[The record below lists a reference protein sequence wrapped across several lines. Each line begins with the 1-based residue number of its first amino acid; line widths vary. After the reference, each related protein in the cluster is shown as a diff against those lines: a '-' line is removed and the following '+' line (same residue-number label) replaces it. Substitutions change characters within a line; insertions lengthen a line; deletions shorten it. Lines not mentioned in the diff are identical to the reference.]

1 MVLLK
6 TSSPPPIRVL
16 HVVDDFST
24 TNTGVTA
31 TVRQLTQW
39 QAGRFEW
46 VGVHAVGKADLPA
59 PQGVELIQSPAAC
72 FTSRW
77 RYPAGGAG
85 YLLALT
91 RSRRVTHLHIH
102 EFWRGGYVA
111 GMLAARGNGLPV
123 ILSAHG
129 STAPWA
135 LHGQGKLKSW
145 KKRLYWQLFGHLFL
159 DPSVVLHAITPLEA
173 HHMEDFFGR
182 QPQAVIANA
191 LSMDTITEDD
201 GATEPARR
209 LVFLGRL
216 HPVKGV
222 DMLIEAFGNA
232 RLDDDWELVI
242 AGPEEVPAY
251 AVQLKA
257 QAAASPRA
265 NHIRFAGPLYGPEKK
280 DLLASA
286 WAVVVPSRTEVIGMV
301 NLEAASLATPT
312 ITTPNTG
319 LEEWSEIGGMLVADN
334 AAALQMALQ
343 TCAAWSLRERLQRGD
358 ESRLHV
364 MRRYSIE
371 AVGQEWLRLYLSTS
385 STATTT

>member
-1 MVLLK
+1 
-6 TSSPPPIRVL
+6 
-16 HVVDDFST
+16 
-24 TNTGVTA
+24 
-31 TVRQLTQW
+31 
-39 QAGRFEW
+39 
-46 VGVHAVGKADLPA
+46 
-59 PQGVELIQSPAAC
+59 
-72 FTSRW
+72 
-77 RYPAGGAG
+77 
-85 YLLALT
+85 
-91 RSRRVTHLHIH
+91 
-102 EFWRGGYVA
+102 
-111 GMLAARGNGLPV
+111 
-123 ILSAHG
+123 
-129 STAPWA
+129 
-135 LHGQGKLKSW
+135 LKSW
-145 KKRLYWQLFGHLFL
+145 KKRLYWQLFGQFFL
-159 DPSVVLHAITPLEA
+159 DPSVVLHAITTLEA

-201 GATEPARR
+201 GATTPARR

-251 AVQLKA
+251 AAQLKA

-286 WAVVVPSRTEVIGMV
+286 WAVIVPSRTEVIGMV

-312 ITTPNTG
+312 ITTLNTG
-319 LEEWSEIGGMLVADN
+319 LEKWSEIGGMLVADN
-334 AAALQMALQ
+334 AAALQTALQ
-343 TCAAWSLRERLQRGD
+343 ACAAWSLQERLQRGD

-364 MRRYSIE
+364 LRRYSIE
-371 AVGQEWLRLYLSTS
+371 AVGQEWLQLYLSTA